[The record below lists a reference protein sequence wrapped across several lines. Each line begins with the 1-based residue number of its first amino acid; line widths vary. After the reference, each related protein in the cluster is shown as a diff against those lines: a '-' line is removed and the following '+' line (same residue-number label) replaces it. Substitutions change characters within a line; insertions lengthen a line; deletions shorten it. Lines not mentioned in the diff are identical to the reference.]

1 MIEIVEFKN
10 KYASFFES
18 LNRAW
23 IEEHYTIE
31 LKDKYVLENPKE
43 AILNDG
49 GKILFAKHNS
59 TIIGTV
65 ALKKI
70 HDGLFEL
77 TKMAVD
83 KNSRGLGVGKLLCKS
98 AIEEAKKMKA
108 KTIILYSNTRQS
120 IAINIYRQVGFIEI
134 PVEEGIY
141 DRANIKMELA
151 LRESLTNEEI
161 SRLIQS
167 YGKSYDKILTCLN
180 NIPREIWD
188 WPPPFNKWTIR
199 QNIIHLTD
207 SEVNS
212 YIRCRR
218 FIAEPG
224 SQVLGYNQDLW
235 AHLLYY
241 NNQNIDDALELYRL
255 LRKMNYNLIR
265 QIPFEMWEN
274 TIEHSENGT
283 MKMWQWLKYYENHT
297 HTLQMERV
305 YQEWKKSINN

>member
-59 TIIGTV
+59 NIIGTV

-151 LRESLTNEEI
+151 LRESLT
-161 SRLIQS
+161 
-167 YGKSYDKILTCLN
+167 
-180 NIPREIWD
+180 
-188 WPPPFNKWTIR
+188 
-199 QNIIHLTD
+199 II
-207 SEVNS
+207 
-212 YIRCRR
+212 
-218 FIAEPG
+218 FP
-224 SQVLGYNQDLW
+224 
-235 AHLLYY
+235 
-241 NNQNIDDALELYRL
+241 
-255 LRKMNYNLIR
+255 NL
-265 QIPFEMWEN
+265 F
-274 TIEHSENGT
+274 S
-283 MKMWQWLKYYENHT
+283 
-297 HTLQMERV
+297 
-305 YQEWKKSINN
+305 